1 MRIRIILISMLVL
14 VFAGMIAVHAMAASS
29 AATPAGEEYG
39 GSGDQYLGTVT
50 NPTTPGP
57 GSSGTG
63 GSSVGS
69 ANTAGSVNTG
79 ATSLP
84 STGAFLLIPA
94 AGLMAVGMGALMMRK
109 RLSSK

>member
-1 MRIRIILISMLVL
+1 MRVRIILISMLVL

-39 GSGDQYLGTVT
+39 GSGDQYLGLVN
-50 NPTTPGP
+50 NPTTPDP
-57 GSSGTG
+57 GSSPTTG
-63 GSSVGS
+63 GSS
-69 ANTAGSVNTG
+69 AGSIHTSASSLPNTG
-79 ATSLP
+79 V
-84 STGAFLLIPA
+84 FLLIPA